1 MAWAIGVLHMPL
13 AEWQTLTPDEWQAV
27 CRAWADHAEA
37 LQHDKWER
45 MRLLATISVQPHVK
59 GRITPATLLPLPW
72 DTKARGKTKPR
83 PHLNPQ
89 RRRHGRGLLRWWR
102 GWANNRCSPSTMA

>member
-27 CRAWADHAEA
+27 CRTWADHAEA

-72 DTKARGKTKPR
+72 DTKARGKNETAPALQPTKEEAR
-83 PHLNPQ
+83 ARFAALVA
-89 RRRHGRGLLRWWR
+89 GVG
-102 GWANNRCSPSTMA
+102 

>member
-1 MAWAIGVLHMPL
+1 MAWAVGVLHMPL

-72 DTKARGKTKPR
+72 DGKARAQDKSETAPAPQPTKEEAR
-83 PHLNPQ
+83 ARFAALV
-89 RRRHGRGLLRWWR
+89 GG
-102 GWANNRCSPSTMA
+102 S